1 MKKIMSVI
9 VTVVMSLMFA
19 VSAYADSTINPI
31 VAVSENSVSDNWVDP
46 MPHIID
52 KEPEI
57 PDCFVTVKRGKYTIE
72 YNKKDVEL
80 ARKTN
85 KYICDYD
92 NSDLKLTVTHK
103 NGTVYSGS
111 DVVIKCKD
119 TNKGIKVIIK
129 KVGKKRMRKFFYI
142 YNEIH
147 GRVLTR

>member
-9 VTVVMSLMFA
+9 VAVVVSLMFA
-19 VSAYADSTINPI
+19 ISAYANPTINP
-31 VAVSENSVSDNWVDP
+31 VVSVSDNWVDP

-52 KEPEI
+52 DEPEI
-57 PDCFVTVKRGKYTIE
+57 PDCYVTVKRGKYTIE

-80 ARKTN
+80 AKKSD

-92 NSDLKLTVTHK
+92 NTDLKVTVKHK
-103 NGTVYSGS
+103 NGTIYSGS
-111 DVVIKCKD
+111 DVIIKCKD

-129 KVGKKRMRKFFYI
+129 KVGKKRIRKSFYI

-147 GRVLTR
+147 ESALTRLH